1 MAKQMKVK
9 TGGGSVTIDL
19 GRPNSKPQQEFFA
32 SRCKYTAYGGAR
44 GGGKTW
50 ASSRKA
56 IGGALRWPGIKIL
69 MIRREYDDMRNSL
82 IEPMLA
88 ILPQE
93 IATYNGTLN
102 IIYFVNGSTIKFG
115 NMPGYGAAV
124 AGKYQGQEYDW
135 IFMEEA
141 TQFCLHPDTEL
152 LLRRGWAKVSET
164 FRGDEVLSLNPDGT
178 QEFKKIEN
186 MFIFKTTEK
195 MYESAQRSGARFCV
209 THGHKIPVLDKV
221 NGGWK
226 FKQVQDIKDDYIAR
240 IGKPLAKE
248 RVEWFDDLSHYKR
261 GYNEAKRVAMDD
273 WLEFLGWYLSEG
285 SCFTRS
291 RSGTTP
297 VVSIRQTKS
306 APSLDALMQRLPWRV
321 CSDREGGYRIYSGQ
335 LYSVLAPLGD
345 TYQKRV
351 PEYVF
356 DLCHEQI
363 ETFLAAFALGD
374 GHETNGA
381 VGFGLANEG
390 LIDDLQRLYS
400 LVGRIATK
408 GYSTATV
415 NGKQFDVWRL
425 SVRQDGKYYSRAR
438 HTIKKAPCCGYVWC
452 PSVQDNHNFVIRWKG
467 AVSVTGNTE
476 QEFRGLGACL
486 RGVNKIP
493 KRFYLTCNPGG
504 VGHHWVKR
512 LFVSREFRDGE
523 NPADYCFIKATVE
536 DNKDLMESSPDYV
549 QALDLLPEDIRNA
562 HRYGDWDAL
571 AGTYFSEFRP
581 ELHTC
586 KPFRIPDE
594 WPRYRAFDYGLDM
607 FACLWIAVDFS
618 GRCYV
623 YREYCESDLVVSDA
637 ARVMRACTPPEER
650 VSFTIAPPD
659 MWNRQKDSGKNM
671 AELFMQNGI
680 GLLKASNSRIQGW
693 LALKELMKLRKDGK
707 PGLIIFS
714 DCKSLIEFLPA
725 LQHDTKNPSDCAKE
739 PHEITHAPDALR
751 YFAVMRTMPA
761 IKNAVITPEDD
772 FDDGRSASDY
782 DSVMCGGEP
791 QESYMFF

>member
-19 GRPNSKPQQEFFA
+19 GRPNSEPQREFFA

-141 TQFCLHPDTEL
+141 TQF
-152 LLRRGWAKVSET
+152 
-164 FRGDEVLSLNPDGT
+164 
-178 QEFKKIEN
+178 
-186 MFIFKTTEK
+186 
-195 MYESAQRSGARFCV
+195 
-209 THGHKIPVLDKV
+209 
-221 NGGWK
+221 
-226 FKQVQDIKDDYIAR
+226 
-240 IGKPLAKE
+240 
-248 RVEWFDDLSHYKR
+248 
-261 GYNEAKRVAMDD
+261 
-273 WLEFLGWYLSEG
+273 
-285 SCFTRS
+285 
-291 RSGTTP
+291 
-297 VVSIRQTKS
+297 
-306 APSLDALMQRLPWRV
+306 
-321 CSDREGGYRIYSGQ
+321 
-335 LYSVLAPLGD
+335 
-345 TYQKRV
+345 
-351 PEYVF
+351 
-356 DLCHEQI
+356 
-363 ETFLAAFALGD
+363 
-374 GHETNGA
+374 
-381 VGFGLANEG
+381 
-390 LIDDLQRLYS
+390 
-400 LVGRIATK
+400 
-408 GYSTATV
+408 
-415 NGKQFDVWRL
+415 
-425 SVRQDGKYYSRAR
+425 
-438 HTIKKAPCCGYVWC
+438 
-452 PSVQDNHNFVIRWKG
+452 
-467 AVSVTGNTE
+467 TE

-549 QALDLLPEDIRNA
+549 QALNLLPEDIRNA

-772 FDDGRSASDY
+772 FDDGRGASDY

>member
-19 GRPNSKPQQEFFA
+19 GRPNSEPQQEFFA

-141 TQFCLHPDTEL
+141 TQF
-152 LLRRGWAKVSET
+152 
-164 FRGDEVLSLNPDGT
+164 
-178 QEFKKIEN
+178 
-186 MFIFKTTEK
+186 
-195 MYESAQRSGARFCV
+195 
-209 THGHKIPVLDKV
+209 
-221 NGGWK
+221 
-226 FKQVQDIKDDYIAR
+226 
-240 IGKPLAKE
+240 
-248 RVEWFDDLSHYKR
+248 
-261 GYNEAKRVAMDD
+261 
-273 WLEFLGWYLSEG
+273 
-285 SCFTRS
+285 
-291 RSGTTP
+291 
-297 VVSIRQTKS
+297 
-306 APSLDALMQRLPWRV
+306 
-321 CSDREGGYRIYSGQ
+321 
-335 LYSVLAPLGD
+335 
-345 TYQKRV
+345 
-351 PEYVF
+351 
-356 DLCHEQI
+356 
-363 ETFLAAFALGD
+363 
-374 GHETNGA
+374 
-381 VGFGLANEG
+381 
-390 LIDDLQRLYS
+390 
-400 LVGRIATK
+400 
-408 GYSTATV
+408 
-415 NGKQFDVWRL
+415 
-425 SVRQDGKYYSRAR
+425 
-438 HTIKKAPCCGYVWC
+438 
-452 PSVQDNHNFVIRWKG
+452 
-467 AVSVTGNTE
+467 TE

-512 LFVSREFRDGE
+512 LFVSREFRNGE
-523 NPADYCFIKATVE
+523 NPDDYCFIKATVE

-637 ARVMRACTPPEER
+637 ARIMRACTPPEER

>member
-19 GRPNSKPQQEFFA
+19 GRPNSEPQREFFA

-141 TQFCLHPDTEL
+141 TQF
-152 LLRRGWAKVSET
+152 
-164 FRGDEVLSLNPDGT
+164 
-178 QEFKKIEN
+178 
-186 MFIFKTTEK
+186 
-195 MYESAQRSGARFCV
+195 
-209 THGHKIPVLDKV
+209 
-221 NGGWK
+221 
-226 FKQVQDIKDDYIAR
+226 
-240 IGKPLAKE
+240 
-248 RVEWFDDLSHYKR
+248 
-261 GYNEAKRVAMDD
+261 
-273 WLEFLGWYLSEG
+273 
-285 SCFTRS
+285 
-291 RSGTTP
+291 
-297 VVSIRQTKS
+297 
-306 APSLDALMQRLPWRV
+306 
-321 CSDREGGYRIYSGQ
+321 
-335 LYSVLAPLGD
+335 
-345 TYQKRV
+345 
-351 PEYVF
+351 
-356 DLCHEQI
+356 
-363 ETFLAAFALGD
+363 
-374 GHETNGA
+374 
-381 VGFGLANEG
+381 
-390 LIDDLQRLYS
+390 
-400 LVGRIATK
+400 
-408 GYSTATV
+408 
-415 NGKQFDVWRL
+415 
-425 SVRQDGKYYSRAR
+425 
-438 HTIKKAPCCGYVWC
+438 
-452 PSVQDNHNFVIRWKG
+452 
-467 AVSVTGNTE
+467 TE

-493 KRFYLTCNPGG
+493 NRFYLTCNPGG

-536 DNKDLMESSPDYV
+536 DNKDLMESSPDYI

-586 KPFRIPDE
+586 KSFRIPDE

-772 FDDGRSASDY
+772 FDDGRGASDY

>member
-141 TQFCLHPDTEL
+141 TQF
-152 LLRRGWAKVSET
+152 
-164 FRGDEVLSLNPDGT
+164 
-178 QEFKKIEN
+178 
-186 MFIFKTTEK
+186 
-195 MYESAQRSGARFCV
+195 
-209 THGHKIPVLDKV
+209 
-221 NGGWK
+221 
-226 FKQVQDIKDDYIAR
+226 
-240 IGKPLAKE
+240 
-248 RVEWFDDLSHYKR
+248 
-261 GYNEAKRVAMDD
+261 
-273 WLEFLGWYLSEG
+273 
-285 SCFTRS
+285 
-291 RSGTTP
+291 
-297 VVSIRQTKS
+297 
-306 APSLDALMQRLPWRV
+306 
-321 CSDREGGYRIYSGQ
+321 
-335 LYSVLAPLGD
+335 
-345 TYQKRV
+345 
-351 PEYVF
+351 
-356 DLCHEQI
+356 
-363 ETFLAAFALGD
+363 
-374 GHETNGA
+374 
-381 VGFGLANEG
+381 
-390 LIDDLQRLYS
+390 
-400 LVGRIATK
+400 
-408 GYSTATV
+408 
-415 NGKQFDVWRL
+415 
-425 SVRQDGKYYSRAR
+425 
-438 HTIKKAPCCGYVWC
+438 
-452 PSVQDNHNFVIRWKG
+452 
-467 AVSVTGNTE
+467 TE

-523 NPADYCFIKATVE
+523 NPDDYCFIKATVE

-586 KPFRIPDE
+586 KPFQIPDE

-772 FDDGRSASDY
+772 FDDGRGASDY